1 MDQELVMMEE
11 RRKAEQREDQED
23 EEQIQVERCGQ
34 DEELVSD
41 EPEQPPPPPPQPA
54 QPSPY
59 AEAVER
65 KEQWQGLEAPEEPR
79 AAAEAASPSAAAPAA
94 AAPPPPPPPA
104 NVAIAI
110 VAGTVA
116 AAAATCDLREREE
129 IGKTE
134 SPSGKTVRGWSF
146 WQTAD
151 DSTQTAEPEGRQ
163 TGDREEKREDVKGG
177 LWKSSSH
184 WLGKRPR
191 ASPQALFTARAP

>member
-1 MDQELVMMEE
+1 MEE
-11 RRKAEQREDQED
+11 RWKAEQREDQED
-23 EEQIQVERCGQ
+23 GEQIQGERCGQ

-134 SPSGKTVRGWSF
+134 SPSGKRCAVGRSGR
-146 WQTAD
+146 
-151 DSTQTAEPEGRQ
+151 RQ
-163 TGDREEKREDVKGG
+163 TTLPKRLNRRD
-177 LWKSSSH
+177 
-184 WLGKRPR
+184 GKRGTGR
-191 ASPQALFTARAP
+191 KRARATRGACGRAQAIGSVSYTHLTLPTKA